1 MLSAGMM
8 IGPASNFI
16 LSQISVSTPLGEL
29 DKLNSPGL
37 VMALSWALY
46 SLVVASLYTDLD
58 TIEDETRI
66 LREMEDEDRQMSVQQ
81 RYSALEDEPL
91 LRSTE
96 VNSPR
101 DQRMTSDIREIQSE
115 DLSQYNASPSNPVKL
130 SDVPGCQS
138 CKSYGSLDTGAT
150 SRRAGHSKRAL
161 RSLSTTSRKSDILF
175 GDAERMMG
183 ESSSSESERG
193 DSELDDTE
201 NLIDNAD
208 LGCDNNNTSDGSD
221 HSAPALTTRD
231 YVRDKEIYKGESKTD
246 NYQTKP

>member
-1 MLSAGMM
+1 MSAGMM

-91 LRSTE
+91 LRYTE
-96 VNSPR
+96 VNSLR

-115 DLSQYNASPSNPVKL
+115 DLSQYNASPRNPVKL
-130 SDVPGCQS
+130 SGVPECQS
-138 CKSYGSLDTGAT
+138 YGPGGAAGREEVTVTDSVSHEPTEDTVESL
-150 SRRAGHSKRAL
+150 RRQLAVETAAKDKIIEVL
-161 RSLSTTSRKSDILF
+161 VCILF
-175 GDAERMMG
+175 FVKFAFEHFRQKMLK
-183 ESSSSESERG
+183 SS
-193 DSELDDTE
+193 
-201 NLIDNAD
+201 
-208 LGCDNNNTSDGSD
+208 
-221 HSAPALTTRD
+221 H
-231 YVRDKEIYKGESKTD
+231 
-246 NYQTKP
+246 